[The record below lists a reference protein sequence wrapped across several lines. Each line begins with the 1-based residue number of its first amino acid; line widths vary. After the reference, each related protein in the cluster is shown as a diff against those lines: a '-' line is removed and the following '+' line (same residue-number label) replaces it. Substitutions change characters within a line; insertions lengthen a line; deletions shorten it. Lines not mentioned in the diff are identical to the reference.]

1 MITVNIFVL
10 SLFDNPFNFLLC
22 FFSFI
27 FFLHTETQP
36 SLNGPDS
43 MEAKL
48 KLGMTIWTFQ
58 GKKVPSAFK
67 SFGEI
72 VAKITHSYQ

>member
-10 SLFDNPFNFLLC
+10 SLFDDPFHSIFFVSFLSLV
-22 FFSFI
+22 

-36 SLNGPDS
+36 SLNGQIS

-48 KLGMTIWTFQ
+48 KVGMTIWTFQ
-58 GKKVPSAFK
+58 GKKVPSA
-67 SFGEI
+67 
-72 VAKITHSYQ
+72 